1 MGLFSFFW
9 DLSQEQR
16 LREARSTAE
25 GHAVDNRA
33 TRSELGEVRDA
44 VDRLAMVN
52 QALWEIVQERL
63 ELGPEE
69 LDAKVREIDGRDGR
83 IDGRITAGVTSCPSC
98 QRPNAADRSR
108 CLYCGVALP

>member
-16 LREARSTAE
+16 LREARSTAD

-44 VDRLAMVN
+44 VDRLALVN

-63 ELGPEE
+63 VLGEDDLE
-69 LDAKVREIDGRDGR
+69 AKVREIDGRDGR
-83 IDGRITAGVTSCPSC
+83 VDGRMTAGVTHCPTC
-98 QRPNAADRSR
+98 QRPNAGGRSV
-108 CLYCGVALP
+108 CLYCGAALR

>member
-16 LREARSTAE
+16 LREARSTAD

-44 VDRLAMVN
+44 AERLALVN

-63 ELGPEE
+63 G
-69 LDAKVREIDGRDGR
+69 LDADDREAMVREIDARDGR
-83 IDGRITAGVTSCPSC
+83 IDGRKTAGVTICPTC
-98 QRPNAADRSR
+98 QRPNAGGRNL
-108 CLYCGVALP
+108 CLYCGAALR

>member
-44 VDRLAMVN
+44 AERLALVN

-63 ELGPEE
+63 G
-69 LDAKVREIDGRDGR
+69 LDAGDLEAKMREIDGRDGR
-83 IDGRITAGVTSCPSC
+83 MTAGVTICPTC
-98 QRPNAADRSR
+98 QRPNAGGRSV
-108 CLYCGVALP
+108 CLYCGAALR

>member
-16 LREARSTAE
+16 LREARSTVE
-25 GHAVDNRA
+25 GHAVDARA

-63 ELGPEE
+63 T
-69 LDAKVREIDGRDGR
+69 LDPDDLAAKVREIDGRDGR
-83 IDGRITAGVTSCPSC
+83 IDGRMTAGVTVCAAC
-98 QRPNAADRSR
+98 QRPNAGGRMR
-108 CLYCGVALP
+108 CLYCGAALQ

>member
-16 LREARSTAE
+16 LREARSTAD

-44 VDRLAMVN
+44 AERLALVN

-63 ELGPEE
+63 GLMLTILRRRCARLTPATVGSM
-69 LDAKVREIDGRDGR
+69 
-83 IDGRITAGVTSCPSC
+83 AG
-98 QRPNAADRSR
+98 
-108 CLYCGVALP
+108 